1 MDIFLSFS
9 DLSFFQSFFVSELS
23 QRLDKWIVA
32 NFEGIP
38 FSAVH
43 KAFRKGLIRVDGQK
57 ITCDKK
63 VRKGQEVQI
72 HKGWMQRISQIQ
84 DPLAPLSA
92 DWQER
97 VQKWIL
103 WENEDFLV
111 LNKPVGIASQG
122 GTGQTLSLDVLL
134 SRLYGRK
141 IRLVHRLD
149 REVGGVMLMAKT
161 PQAATELTQ
170 MFARQEVQK
179 AYWALVHGTPDFQET
194 TINTPLQP
202 VKYGMAVALHSDKD
216 SLAAKT
222 ICQVKEVGQKPC
234 AWAWLIVKPVTG
246 RKHQIRV
253 HLASLDLP
261 LWGDKLYG
269 FQDDT
274 TPLRLHCAE
283 LCFNHKGQPFHFQCP
298 TEKSFFDCIQQKES
312 LFSTFTSFLRS
323 SMKNI
328 SLQSAVEQ
336 DPSVPVAEEALDN
349 ETENTTAEEALE
361 NDTENTSNED
371 AESATAENTLG
382 EDEEAPLDE
391 EEERKRQKRLDW
403 TMPGER
409 RARRSDE
416 SDKKSDYFSKDNPSR
431 RSSGAPFKRRSFEV
445 SDRQD
450 EDSTSANKKR
460 GDSRPDSEREGRGY
474 DRQRS
479 SSDRPARPQGDRP
492 WTPRPPRSDSRR
504 EGGSYGGG
512 QGGGYGRGPS
522 DRPARPQG
530 DRPWAPRPPRSDSR
544 REGGSYGGGQG
555 GGYGRGSS
563 DRPARPQ
570 GDRPW
575 APRPPRSDSRREGGS
590 YGGGQGGGYGRG
602 SSDRPARPQ
611 GDRPWAPRGP
621 RSDSR
626 GPSKPSFP
634 KKKF

>member
-1 MDIFLSFS
+1 MSFS
-9 DLSFFQSFFVSELS
+9 DLSFFQSFFVSDLS

-57 ITCDKK
+57 VTCDKK
-63 VRKGQEVQI
+63 VRKGQEVQV
-72 HKGWMQRISQIQ
+72 HQGWMQRISQIQ

-179 AYWALVHGTPDFQET
+179 VYWALVHGSPDFQET

-202 VKYGMAVALHSDKD
+202 VKYGMAVALHSDAD
-216 SLAAKT
+216 SLVAKT
-222 ICQVKEVGQKPC
+222 MCQVKEVGQNPC
-234 AWAWLIVKPVTG
+234 SWAWLIVQPVTG

-253 HLASLDLP
+253 HLASLELP

-269 FQDDT
+269 LQDDT

-298 TEKSFFDCIQQKES
+298 TEKTFFDCVQQKES

-349 ETENTTAEEALE
+349 ETENKTAEEALD

-371 AESATAENTLG
+371 AESTTAENTLG
-382 EDEEAPLDE
+382 EDAQAPLDE

-416 SDKKSDYFSKDNPSR
+416 SSDGSDEKSDYFSKDNPSR

-450 EDSTSANKKR
+450 EDSTSANEER
-460 GDSRPDSEREGRGY
+460 RDPRSDSERDGGGYDGQRSSSDRPDRPQRDSSRPWERRGPRSDSRREGGSYGGGQSGGYGRG
-474 DRQRS
+474 

-492 WTPRPPRSDSRR
+492 WTPRPPRSDA
-504 EGGSYGGG
+504 
-512 QGGGYGRGPS
+512 GP
-522 DRPARPQG
+522 D
-530 DRPWAPRPPRSDSR
+530 R

-563 DRPARPQ
+563 DRPDRPQ

-575 APRPPRSDSRREGGS
+575 TPRP
-590 YGGGQGGGYGRG
+590 
-602 SSDRPARPQ
+602 
-611 GDRPWAPRGP
+611 P